1 MNITSVQLFCYMEN
15 LRKMT
20 NYKRASSIKNNSI
33 SMHNAS
39 KIVYKFKNIDT
50 VYFLADKYTEL
61 SNLINSKC
69 INLETLQILVFGEY
83 IRTGFFPKIE
93 DYNNLFKIEKII
105 SFYNLDGFNHQL
117 DWLILQYTN
126 NNTTLN
132 KFSGQ
137 KYDVFKV
144 DSEQKNQLYYL
155 VKDGTISLSLYI
167 YFYYNKKFEINFS
180 KIKDKEYAKFIKLVD
195 LVKHIKIEQ
204 IYYK

>member
-83 IRTGFFPKIE
+83 IRTGFFPKID

-195 LVKHIKIEQ
+195 LVKHINIEQ

>member
-15 LRKMT
+15 LRKIT

-167 YFYYNKKFEINFS
+167 FYYNKKFEINFS

-195 LVKHIKIEQ
+195 LVKHINIEQ

>member
-15 LRKMT
+15 LRKIT
-20 NYKRASSIKNNSI
+20 NYKRVTSIKNNSI
-33 SMHNAS
+33 SMYNAS
-39 KIVYKFKNIDT
+39 KIVYKFKNINT

-61 SNLINSKC
+61 SNLINSQC

-83 IRTGFFPKIE
+83 IRTGFFPKID

-117 DWLILQYTN
+117 DWLISQYTN

-195 LVKHIKIEQ
+195 LVKHINIEQ

>member
-1 MNITSVQLFCYMEN
+1 MEN

-83 IRTGFFPKIE
+83 IRTGFFPKID

-117 DWLILQYTN
+117 DWLISQYTN

-195 LVKHIKIEQ
+195 LVKHINIEQ

>member
-15 LRKMT
+15 LRKIT

-195 LVKHIKIEQ
+195 LVKRINIEQ

>member
-15 LRKMT
+15 LRKIT

-195 LVKHIKIEQ
+195 LVKHINIEQ

>member
-1 MNITSVQLFCYMEN
+1 M
-15 LRKMT
+15 
-20 NYKRASSIKNNSI
+20 
-33 SMHNAS
+33 
-39 KIVYKFKNIDT
+39 
-50 VYFLADKYTEL
+50 
-61 SNLINSKC
+61 
-69 INLETLQILVFGEY
+69 G
-83 IRTGFFPKIE
+83 
-93 DYNNLFKIEKII
+93 I

-195 LVKHIKIEQ
+195 LVKHINIEQ

>member
-83 IRTGFFPKIE
+83 IRTGFFPKID

>member
-15 LRKMT
+15 LRKIT

-83 IRTGFFPKIE
+83 IRTGFFPKID

-195 LVKHIKIEQ
+195 LVKHINIEQ